1 MTLCVGGG
9 GELMY
14 CHMNQIICHTWVQ
27 LAALSNVI
35 QLTIIGSGIMIIQPK
50 FYIKAAGLKIT
61 LSIYLHADQ
70 LITIFTESITVF
82 FFFYSSTCRV
92 VFRSHSSRSRSTSV
106 RVGSLLCTVHRPGGC
121 TERRTL
127 SRHHTVGSHRQ
138 TRERWRRD
146 GACLNCDPDKGLK
159 KL

>member
-1 MTLCVGGG
+1 
-9 GELMY
+9 MY
-14 CHMNQIICHTWVQ
+14 CHVNQIICHTWVQ

-50 FYIKAAGLKIT
+50 FYIKAVGLKYTQYIST
-61 LSIYLHADQ
+61 CRPANHHIYRVYN
-70 LITIFTESITVF
+70 SS
-82 FFFYSSTCRV
+82 FFYSSTCRV
-92 VFRSHSSRSRSTSV
+92 VFHSHSSRSRSTSV

-127 SRHHTVGSHRQ
+127 SRHHTVGSHQQ

-146 GACLNCDPDKGLK
+146 GTCLNCDPDKGLK